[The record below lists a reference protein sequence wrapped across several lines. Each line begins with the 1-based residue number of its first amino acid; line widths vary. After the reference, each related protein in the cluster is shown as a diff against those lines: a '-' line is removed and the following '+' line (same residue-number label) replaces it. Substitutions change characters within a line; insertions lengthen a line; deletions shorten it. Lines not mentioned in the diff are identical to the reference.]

1 MAKYRATFLKRD
13 KWWVGWTDDVPG
25 ALTQGKTL
33 SEVRTSLKDAIALML
48 EDVDEEELPTA
59 TTKVI
64 HEVIEL

>member
-33 SEVRTSLKDAIALML
+33 REARENLKDAIGLML
-48 EDVDEEELPTA
+48 EDVETDDIPAA
-59 TTKVI
+59 TTKVV